1 MKSENTHNCQPIAPL
16 YGEQRPIL
24 KAIFMRT
31 ESELG
36 RWGGRENN
44 MKENAPNKI
53 FIIASFLI
61 VLAVS
66 VIDACTAPVFYA
78 LKDIS
83 LWGPVGVVST
93 VVTLLVIWWFKH
105 LSHIRHP
112 FSINL
117 IYF

>member
-1 MKSENTHNCQPIAPL
+1 
-16 YGEQRPIL
+16 
-24 KAIFMRT
+24 
-31 ESELG
+31 
-36 RWGGRENN
+36 

-105 LSHIRHP
+105 LWNEIIP
-112 FSINL
+112 IIKKGQKINWIETCGL
-117 IYF
+117 ITLILLIKHLLP